1 MVPSKLTHSARIL
14 FATLAGLLM
23 AAPLLYMLANSLMT
37 AAQTSDLTPQ
47 LIPHNFDLHFS
58 NYTAALSGPT
68 KVIYAQSFINSG
80 IFTFFV
86 VLLQWALCISGGLVI
101 AKMRFRS
108 RGVITALLGVSLF
121 IPILTTLIPTFFV
134 TLKLGIVNT
143 YPGLILPIVAQTGF
157 GTLLFRQYISQMPE
171 ELFDAARIDGA
182 NWWMILRRMVIPLAR
197 PATGAYVAI
206 SVLTA
211 WNMYLWPLV
220 EAQSGHLE
228 VLTQTLATLG
238 NQTFGATSPQNIV
251 YAAIVI
257 VTLPMI
263 LVFLAVQ
270 PAFVRGLTGSGV
282 E

>member
-1 MVPSKLTHSARIL
+1 MNRAGITHSLRVL
-14 FATLAGLLM
+14 VATLVGVLM
-23 AAPLLYMLANSLMT
+23 AAPLFYMALNSVMPDSQT
-37 AAQTSDLTPQ
+37 ADLTPQ
-47 LIPHNFDLHFS
+47 IIPNSLHFS
-58 NYTAALSGPT
+58 NYTAALSGT
-68 KVIYAQSFINSG
+68 TQVIYSRSFLNSV

-86 VLLQWALCISGGLVI
+86 VLLQWMLCISGGLAI

-108 RGVITALLGVSLF
+108 RTFITVLLGVSLF
-121 IPILTTLIPTFFV
+121 IPILTTLIPTFID
-134 TLKLGIVNT
+134 TLKLGLINT
-143 YPGLILPIVAQTGF
+143 YPGVILPIVAQTGF

-182 NWWMILRRMVIPLAR
+182 NWWTMLRRLVVPLAK

-220 EAQSGHLE
+220 AASSPHLE
-228 VLTQTLATLG
+228 LLTQTLATLG
-238 NQTFGATSPQNIV
+238 ETTFGDTHPQNIV

-263 LVFLAVQ
+263 VVFLCVQ
-270 PAFVRGLTGSGV
+270 PAFIRGLTGSGV

>member
-1 MVPSKLTHSARIL
+1 MIRTSKITHAVRVS
-14 FATLAGLLM
+14 FATLVGLLM
-23 AAPLLYMLANSLMT
+23 AAPLFYMITNSLMT
-37 AAQTSDLTPQ
+37 TAQTSDLTPQ
-47 LIPHNFDLHFS
+47 IIPDSLHFS
-58 NYTAALSGPT
+58 NYSDAVSGVT
-68 KVIYAQSFINSG
+68 QVIYSRSFINSV

-86 VLLQWALCISGGLVI
+86 VLLQWMLCVSGGLVI

-108 RGVITALLGVSLF
+108 RGVITALLAVSLF

-134 TLKLGIVNT
+134 TLKIGIINT
-143 YPGLILPIVAQTGF
+143 YPGLIFPIVAQTGF
-157 GTLLFRQYISQMPE
+157 GTLLFRQYISQIPD

-182 NWWMILRRMVIPLAR
+182 NWWTILRRMVIPLAR

-220 EAQSGHLE
+220 AAQSGNLE
-228 VLTQTLATLG
+228 VLTQTLANLG
-238 NQTFGATSPQNIV
+238 NQTFGGTHPQNIV

-263 LVFLAVQ
+263 VVFLCVQ
-270 PAFVRGLTGSGV
+270 PYFIRGLTGSGV

>member
-1 MVPSKLTHSARIL
+1 MIRKAKITHYTRVL
-14 FATLAGLLM
+14 VATAVGVLM
-23 AAPLLYMLANSLMT
+23 AGPLIYMVANSLMSDSQT
-37 AAQTSDLTPQ
+37 ADLTPQ
-47 LIPHNFDLHFS
+47 LIPDSLHFG
-58 NYTAALSGPT
+58 NYSAALSGVT
-68 KVIYAQSFINSG
+68 QVIYSRSFLNSA

-86 VLLQWALCISGGLVI
+86 VLLQWMLCVSGGLVI

-108 RGVITALLGVSLF
+108 RGPITVMLGISLF
-121 IPILTTLIPTFFV
+121 IPLLTTLIPTFVV

-157 GTLLFRQYISQMPE
+157 GTLLFRQYISQLPE

-182 NWWMILRRMVIPLAR
+182 NWWTILRRLVIPLAR

-220 EAQSGHLE
+220 AASSPNLE

-238 NQTFGATSPQNIV
+238 NQTFGTTHPQNIV

-263 LVFLAVQ
+263 VVFLAVQ
-270 PAFVRGLTGSGV
+270 PAFIRGLTGSGV

>member
-1 MVPSKLTHSARIL
+1 MMYRAGITHSLRVL
-14 FATLAGLLM
+14 VATLVGVLM
-23 AAPLLYMLANSLMT
+23 AAPLFYMALNSVMPDSQT
-37 AAQTSDLTPQ
+37 ADLTPQ
-47 LIPHNFDLHFS
+47 LIPNSLHFS
-58 NYTAALSGPT
+58 NYTAALSGT
-68 KVIYAQSFINSG
+68 TQVIYSRSFINSV

-86 VLLQWALCISGGLVI
+86 VLLQWMLCISGGLAI

-108 RGVITALLGVSLF
+108 RTFITVLLGVSLF
-121 IPILTTLIPTFFV
+121 IPILTTLIPTFID
-134 TLKLGIVNT
+134 TLKLGLINT
-143 YPGLILPIVAQTGF
+143 YPGVILPIVAQTGF

-182 NWWMILRRMVIPLAR
+182 NWWTMLRRLVVPLAK

-220 EAQSGHLE
+220 AASSPHLE
-228 VLTQTLATLG
+228 LLTQTLATLG
-238 NQTFGATSPQNIV
+238 ETTFGDTHPQNIV

-263 LVFLAVQ
+263 VVFLCVQ
-270 PAFVRGLTGSGV
+270 PAFIRGLTGSGV

>member
-1 MVPSKLTHSARIL
+1 MMNRARITHSVRVL
-14 FATLAGLLM
+14 VATLVGVLM
-23 AAPLLYMLANSLMT
+23 AAPLFYMALNSLMPDSQT
-37 AAQTSDLTPQ
+37 ADLTPQ
-47 LIPHNFDLHFS
+47 LIPNSVHFS
-58 NYTAALSGPT
+58 NYTAALSGT
-68 KVIYAQSFINSG
+68 TQVIYSRSFLNSV

-86 VLLQWALCISGGLVI
+86 VLLQWMLCISGGLAI

-108 RGVITALLGVSLF
+108 RTFITVLLGVSLF
-121 IPILTTLIPTFFV
+121 IPILTTLIPTFID
-134 TLKLGIVNT
+134 TLKLGLINT
-143 YPGLILPIVAQTGF
+143 YPGVILPIVAQTGF

-182 NWWMILRRMVIPLAR
+182 NWWTMLRRLVVPLAK

-220 EAQSGHLE
+220 AASSPHLE
-228 VLTQTLATLG
+228 LLTQTLATLG
-238 NQTFGATSPQNIV
+238 ETTFGDTHPQNIV

-263 LVFLAVQ
+263 VVFLCVQ
-270 PAFVRGLTGSGV
+270 PAFIRGLTGSGV

>member
-1 MVPSKLTHSARIL
+1 MMNRAGITHSLRVL
-14 FATLAGLLM
+14 VATLVGVLM
-23 AAPLLYMLANSLMT
+23 AAPLFYMALNSLMPDSQT
-37 AAQTSDLTPQ
+37 ADLTPQ
-47 LIPHNFDLHFS
+47 LIPNSVHFS
-58 NYTAALSGPT
+58 NYTAALSGT
-68 KVIYAQSFINSG
+68 TQVIYSRSFLNSV

-86 VLLQWALCISGGLVI
+86 VLLQWMLCISGGLAI

-108 RGVITALLGVSLF
+108 RTFITVLLGVSLF
-121 IPILTTLIPTFFV
+121 IPILTTLIPTFID
-134 TLKLGIVNT
+134 TLKLGLINT
-143 YPGLILPIVAQTGF
+143 YPGVILPIVAQTGF

-182 NWWMILRRMVIPLAR
+182 NWWTMLRRLVVPLAK

-220 EAQSGHLE
+220 AASSPHLE
-228 VLTQTLATLG
+228 LLTQTLATLG
-238 NQTFGATSPQNIV
+238 ETTFGDTHPQNIV

-263 LVFLAVQ
+263 VVFLCVQ
-270 PAFVRGLTGSGV
+270 PAFIRGLTGSGV